1 LYGLAKTIKQPLFF
15 TKDFL
20 MKYLQCFVLVVI
32 ALVLTACPIKNERIP
47 KMVLPI
53 ELPKLERSIVQVPLV
68 LKSKDLKQA
77 FYQQFPNPVLKG
89 KTEELKLKL
98 SGKKKESDKNFLD
111 KLASP
116 LLKWVDNTFYVS
128 SKLAY
133 ELDLSKYDFWFEGD
147 HFYADVLLDARTSV
161 QLRNEAKFMDKDL
174 KLNGDLNCPMQV
186 RVILNGKIELT
197 ENAEIKVI
205 LNEEDA
211 QIKFQKVCSS
221 QAIKNIDLPELLR
234 PILEPVKRRISR
246 TINKII
252 TQQLQGLLDS
262 DQTSGYLSF
271 KEKINNTAQE
281 LGKAHELSE
290 GIWLVP
296 KVEQVFV
303 SPVYGVG
310 KGDKNRLE
318 LCIGVQAKPVV
329 LMSEKAPKTIVPSTV
344 DFAVRR
350 YPSGTRVYVN
360 GSISLTYAAKEVQ
373 KFLKDYVDK
382 NYAKHGYTI
391 GKVSIYP
398 NGNRAAVSIEV
409 LKAENKKLK
418 AVLYLSG
425 TPKYDGTQQEVYL
438 DDLKFS
444 TASKNIIL
452 QVGEWLMHP
461 KIMKQLEENVR
472 FDLSNELKQLQTQLK
487 YFQIKQQFGTLT
499 GRFNYVNVNEIFIS
513 EHNFEVYLKARGDLD
528 FDLN

>member
-1 LYGLAKTIKQPLFF
+1 
-15 TKDFL
+15 
-20 MKYLQCFVLVVI
+20 MKCLQYLVLVAI

-53 ELPKLERSIVQVPLV
+53 ELPELERSIVQIPLV
-68 LKSKDLKQA
+68 LKSEDLKRA
-77 FYQQFPNPVLKG
+77 FYQQFPNPILKG
-89 KTEELKLKL
+89 KTKELKLKL
-98 SGKKKESDKNFLD
+98 SGRKKEADKNFLD

-116 LLKWVDNTFYVS
+116 LLKWVDKTFYVS
-128 SKLAY
+128 SRVAY

-161 QLRNEAKFMDKDL
+161 QLRNEANILNENL

-186 RVILNGKIELT
+186 RVILDGKIELT
-197 ENAEIKVI
+197 EEAEIKVL

-211 QIKFQKVCSS
+211 RIKFQKICSS

-234 PILEPVKRRISR
+234 PILEPVKKRISKE
-246 TINKII
+246 INKLI
-252 TQQLQGLLDS
+252 TQQLQRLLS
-262 DQTSGYLSF
+262 SAQTSGYLSF
-271 KEKINNTAQE
+271 KEKINTTAQK
-281 LGKAHELSE
+281 LGKAYELSE

-310 KGDKNRLE
+310 KGSNNRLE
-318 LCIGVQAKPVV
+318 ICIGVQAKPVV
-329 LMSEKAPKTIVPSTV
+329 LMSEKAPKTVVPSTV

-360 GSISLTYAAKEVQ
+360 GSISLAYAAKEVQ
-373 KFLKDYVDK
+373 KFLKGYVDK

-398 NGNRAAVSIEV
+398 NGNRAVVAIEV
-409 LKAENKKLK
+409 LKVKNKKLK

-425 TPKYDGTQQEVYL
+425 TPKYAVNQQEVYL
-438 DDLKFS
+438 DDLKFT

-461 KIMKQLEENVR
+461 KIMKQLKENVR
-472 FDLSNELKQLQTQLK
+472 FDISNELKQLQEELK
-487 YFQIKQQFGTLT
+487 SFRVEGQMGTLR
-499 GRFNYVNVNEIFIS
+499 GRFDEVNVHTIFIS
-513 EHNFEVYLKARGDLD
+513 EHNFEVYLQARGNLDLD
-528 FDLN
+528 MKW